1 MNLFKQ
7 GPILYRPSGSFS
19 GVSNLFCPLH
29 YKLEKRISPL
39 WFCPFLD
46 PGLLQCFWPISFQH
60 GWLAL
65 CHVRGVLSGLGL
77 EVIDVIWW
85 VQQPGP
91 LHQLWLHH
99 PLQCLRSSPQGAWMA
114 NRKPL
119 QLTREKNPSLRTKT
133 SMWRSW
139 KFPTALGVE
148 QLLASYSD
156 VKSLWE
162 KNRLKLWFCFG
173 DQSINVA

>member
-1 MNLFKQ
+1 MLPFF
-7 GPILYRPSGSFS
+7 GPLLIAVFLTNFGSA
-19 GVSNLFCPLH
+19 
-29 YKLEKRISPL
+29 
-39 WFCPFLD
+39 
-46 PGLLQCFWPISFQH
+46 
-60 GWLAL
+60 WLAMAL
-65 CHVRGVLSGLGL
+65 CHVHKWSRVLERGLSRLRL
-77 EVIDVIWW
+77 EVVDVIWW

-91 LHQLWLHH
+91 LYQLWLHH

-114 NRKPL
+114 NRKL
-119 QLTREKNPSLRTKT
+119 IIQLTREKNPSLRTKT

-162 KNRLKLWFCFG
+162 KNRLKLWFCFADEG
-173 DQSINVA
+173 CLKREVF